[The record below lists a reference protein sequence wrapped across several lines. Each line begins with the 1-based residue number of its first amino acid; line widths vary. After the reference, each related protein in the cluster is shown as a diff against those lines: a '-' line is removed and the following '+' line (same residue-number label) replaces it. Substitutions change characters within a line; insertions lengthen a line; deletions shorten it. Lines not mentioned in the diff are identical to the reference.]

1 MNVIIP
7 IVYLMNDEET
17 KGIIAEEGWYQGIRH
32 MMGIYIKVRNS
43 VNAAEQSERTNSRN
57 EQKNKT

>member
-1 MNVIIP
+1 MDVIIP

-43 VNAAEQSERTNSRN
+43 VVAAEQRERTNSG
-57 EQKNKT
+57 NK